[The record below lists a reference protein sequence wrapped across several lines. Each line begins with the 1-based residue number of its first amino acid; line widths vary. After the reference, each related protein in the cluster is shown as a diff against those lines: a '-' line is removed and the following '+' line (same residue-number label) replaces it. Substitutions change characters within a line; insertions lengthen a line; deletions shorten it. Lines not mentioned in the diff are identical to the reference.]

1 MPPTPCDQHI
11 FRFNNPST
19 HLSTPPSTHPHIMD
33 SLPNFP
39 QRPFAVAF
47 MALPILYVIWLI
59 VSMVLLWASP
69 VIISSFAVTMAIV
82 KAFMWGVIWILV
94 VVYLVMKIAEVYLR
108 LSLRRTVGVAP
119 EVAMMIAE
127 VCLRLSPGGNGAAG
141 FGMVNEA
148 MGFVDWLNVETAG
161 FGMMNDAMGFVDW
174 LNVETAVIAFI
185 DWVGGNLDFM

>member
-1 MPPTPCDQHI
+1 
-11 FRFNNPST
+11 
-19 HLSTPPSTHPHIMD
+19 
-33 SLPNFP
+33 
-39 QRPFAVAF
+39 
-47 MALPILYVIWLI
+47 
-59 VSMVLLWASP
+59 MVLLWASP

-108 LSLRRTVGVAP
+108 LSLRRTGGVAP

-127 VCLRLSPGGNGAAG
+127 VCLRLSPGGDGAAG
-141 FGMVNEA
+141 FGMV
-148 MGFVDWLNVETAG
+148 
-161 FGMMNDAMGFVDW
+161 NDAMGFVDW